1 VRNPYEFI
9 GFGAMDATKTYDF
22 IGFGAMDA
30 TKTYEFI
37 RFGAMVV
44 SLGPWLSPNPMN
56 LQGLAEVACR

>member
-1 VRNPYEFI
+1 
-9 GFGAMDATKTYDF
+9 MDATKICDF

-37 RFGAMVV
+37 GLGAMDV

-56 LQGLAEVACR
+56 LWGLAEVACR